1 MDKSKS
7 GKEQVKFNYP
17 AGKGRYLLLT
27 GKTGCPSAEF
37 RSRPDSGL
45 VVSDTRDS
53 SAEP

>member
-17 AGKGRYLLLT
+17 SGKGRYFVLT
-27 GKTGCPSAEF
+27 DKTGCPSAEF
-37 RSRPDSGL
+37 RSRPGSGL
-45 VVSDTRDS
+45 VVLDTRDS